1 MLTGRVCG
9 VRGTWYESDFEDWGG
24 GVLSWVRQHGP
35 AAAVGWLAGAAQGD
49 VSIEYFGYDWG
60 LNRPP

>member
-1 MLTGRVCG
+1 MP
-9 VRGTWYESDFEDWGG
+9 RGTWYESDFEDWGG

-35 AAAVGWLAGAAQGD
+35 QAAVGWLAGVAEGD